1 VRLKLDENLGAR
13 GAELFRLAGHDVS
26 TVPDEG
32 LCSAPDKTLIAACA
46 AERRCLVTLDLDFG
60 NPLIFRP
67 PDYAGIAKRVLRSD
81 IYLEAMKELGTSVAI
96 PEQQQV
102 PIYDGTFDGSDP
114 EKYAKAFPIHSMA

>member
-1 VRLKLDENLGAR
+1 MRLKLDENLGAR

-32 LCSAPDKTLIAACA
+32 LCSAPDKTLIAASA

-67 PDYAGIAKRVLRSD
+67 PDYAGIAVLRLPPRSTADDLFDVMRTLISGLSTGD
-81 IYLEAMKELGTSVAI
+81 IEGRLWIVQRGRIREYQ
-96 PEQQQV
+96 PE
-102 PIYDGTFDGSDP
+102 G
-114 EKYAKAFPIHSMA
+114 